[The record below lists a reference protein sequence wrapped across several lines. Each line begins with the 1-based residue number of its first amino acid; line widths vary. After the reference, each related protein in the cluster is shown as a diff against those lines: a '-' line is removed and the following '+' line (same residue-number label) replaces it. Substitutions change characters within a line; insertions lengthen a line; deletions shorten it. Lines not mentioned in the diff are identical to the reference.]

1 MVIYLEYLF
10 LENFLTGGLL
20 LLLTSKLAGHS
31 PSRIRLIMG
40 SVISGIGGFTI
51 FIPAAGFGG
60 AVIRLAAAVL
70 ICTVVFAEK
79 QAKPMKLMKPTKT
92 IKTTLIFLALTFLS
106 GGAAMAFTLWRQ
118 IPAVSGNGAL
128 YLEPLTY
135 GTLICLAVP
144 AFGLTYIFV
153 KLVRKGQMETITR
166 GKVCLTIKGKVYS
179 FEALADSGNSLRE
192 PLTGRPAALID
203 RKGAAKLSF
212 RPEDAETGRD
222 ETMAD
227 RLVVIPYKAVGTEK
241 GILKGIRTDSITFRE
256 KEMKGAVLAFYD
268 GDFGD
273 FEVLLN
279 REVLDEEIT

>member
-31 PSRIRLIMG
+31 PSRTRLILG
-40 SVISGIGGFTI
+40 SVISGAGGFTI

-79 QAKPMKLMKPTKT
+79 QAKPLKT

-153 KLVRKGQMETITR
+153 KLVRKRQMETITR
-166 GKVCLTIKGKVYS
+166 GKVCLTIKGMVYS

-273 FEVLLN
+273 FEVLLS
-279 REVLDEEIT
+279 REVLNEEIT

>member
-31 PSRIRLIMG
+31 PSRIRLILG

-51 FIPAAGFGG
+51 FIPVAGFGG
-60 AVIRLAAAVL
+60 AVIRLATAVL

-79 QAKPMKLMKPTKT
+79 QAKPLKT

-153 KLVRKGQMETITR
+153 KLVRKRQMETITR
-166 GKVCLTIKGKVYS
+166 GKVCLTIKGMVYS

-227 RLVVIPYKAVGTEK
+227 RLVVIPDKAVGTEK

-273 FEVLLN
+273 FEVLLS

>member
-20 LLLTSKLAGHS
+20 LLLTSKLSGHS
-31 PSRIRLIMG
+31 PSRIRLILG
-40 SVISGIGGFTI
+40 SVISGAGGFTI

-79 QAKPMKLMKPTKT
+79 QAKPLKT

-135 GTLICLAVP
+135 GALICLAVP
-144 AFGLTYIFV
+144 AFGLAWIFV
-153 KLVRKGQMETITR
+153 KLVRKQRIENITR
-166 GKVCLTIKGKVYS
+166 GEVCLTIKGKVYS
-179 FEALADSGNSLRE
+179 FEALADSGSSLRE
-192 PLTGRPAALID
+192 PFTGRPAALID
-203 RKGAAKLSF
+203 RGGAAKLSL
-212 RPEDAETGRD
+212 RPEDA
-222 ETMAD
+222 D
-227 RLVVIPYKAVGTEK
+227 RLVLIPYKAVGTEK
-241 GILKGIRTDSITFRE
+241 GLLKGIRTDSITFRE

-273 FEVLLN
+273 FEVLLS

>member
-20 LLLTSKLAGHS
+20 LILTARLAGCN
-31 PSRIRLIMG
+31 PSRLRLILG
-40 SVISGIGGFTI
+40 SVISGIGGFII
-51 FIPAAGFGG
+51 FIPAGGFCG
-60 AVIRLAAAVL
+60 AAVRL
-70 ICTVVFAEK
+70 TAALVICTVVFAGGGPESGIK
-79 QAKPMKLMKPTKT
+79 PAKIVKL
-92 IKTTLIFLALTFLS
+92 TLLFLALTFLS

-135 GTLICLAVP
+135 GALICLAVP
-144 AFGLTYIFV
+144 AFGLAWIFV
-153 KLVRKGQMETITR
+153 KLVRKQRIENITR
-166 GKVCLTIKGKVYS
+166 GEVCLTIKGKVYS

-273 FEVLLN
+273 FEVLLS

>member
-31 PSRIRLIMG
+31 PSRIRLILG

-79 QAKPMKLMKPTKT
+79 QAKPLKT

-118 IPAVSGNGAL
+118 IPSVSGNGAL
-128 YLEPLTY
+128 YMEPLTY
-135 GTLICLAVP
+135 SGLVLMAVP
-144 AFGLTYIFV
+144 AFAVTFWFI
-153 KLVRKGQMETITR
+153 KLVKERRMENITR
-166 GKVCLTIKGKVYS
+166 GKVCLTIKEQVYS
-179 FEALADSGNSLRE
+179 FEALVDSGNSLRE
-192 PLTGRPAALID
+192 PFSGKPAVLID
-203 RKGAAKLSF
+203 RKGAARLPF
-212 RPEDAETGRD
+212 GPEDAETGAD
-222 ETMAD
+222 ETLKN
-227 RLVVIPYKAVGTEK
+227 RFVLVPYKTVGKDE
-241 GILKGIRTDSITFRE
+241 GFLKGIRTDRIIFGG
-256 KEMKGAVLAFYD
+256 KELKGAVLAFYE

-273 FEVLLN
+273 FEVLMS
-279 REVLDEEIT
+279 REVLDEGII

>member
-31 PSRIRLIMG
+31 PSRIRLILG

-70 ICTVVFAEK
+70 ICTVVFAGGGSESGVK
-79 QAKPMKLMKPTKT
+79 PAKIVKL
-92 IKTTLIFLALTFLS
+92 TLLFLALTFLS

-153 KLVRKGQMETITR
+153 KLVRKRQMETITR

-227 RLVVIPYKAVGTEK
+227 RLVIIPYKAVGTEK

-273 FEVLLN
+273 FEVLLS
-279 REVLDEEIT
+279 REVLNEEIT

>member
-20 LLLTSKLAGHS
+20 LLLTSKLSGHS
-31 PSRIRLIMG
+31 PSRTRLILG
-40 SVISGIGGFTI
+40 SVISGAGGFTI

-79 QAKPMKLMKPTKT
+79 QAKPLKT

-153 KLVRKGQMETITR
+153 KLVRKRQMETITR
-166 GKVCLTIKGKVYS
+166 GKVCLTIKGMVYS

-273 FEVLLN
+273 FEVLLS
-279 REVLDEEIT
+279 REVLNEEIT

>member
-20 LLLTSKLAGHS
+20 LLLTSKLSGHS
-31 PSRIRLIMG
+31 PSRIRLILG
-40 SVISGIGGFTI
+40 SVISGAGGFTI

-79 QAKPMKLMKPTKT
+79 QAKPLKT

-153 KLVRKGQMETITR
+153 KLVRKRQMETITR
-166 GKVCLTIKGKVYS
+166 GKVCLTIKGMVYS

-241 GILKGIRTDSITFRE
+241 GILKGIRTDSIIFRE

-273 FEVLLN
+273 FEVLLS
-279 REVLDEEIT
+279 REVLNEEIT

>member
-31 PSRIRLIMG
+31 PSRIRLILG

-70 ICTVVFAEK
+70 ICTVVFAGEGSESGVK
-79 QAKPMKLMKPTKT
+79 PAKIVKL
-92 IKTTLIFLALTFLS
+92 TLIFLALTFLS

-153 KLVRKGQMETITR
+153 KLVRKRQMETITR
-166 GKVCLTIKGKVYS
+166 GKVCLTIKGMVYS

-222 ETMAD
+222 ETLAD

-273 FEVLLN
+273 FEVLLS
-279 REVLDEEIT
+279 REVLNEEIT